1 MMQLASVVLHHFWFY
16 CTVFVFLYMHQ
27 NWNILLVFILPKLIA
42 VLYSGACAV
51 PFLCANDKKDVNFKR
66 TIFYNDN
73 VSGDNM
79 KRITQ
84 SDKPI
89 ENNLLTLQLLL
100 LLLLLSL
107 TGSFSLLLLFWFTLA
122 TLTASFEATA
132 GGCILLKKLW
142 KPTAQNVLSNKQQT
156 NTVSDK
162 LVNIVEH
169 LRANEP
175 FPSGIGWDV
184 SSETK
189 NN

>member
-1 MMQLASVVLHHFWFY
+1 MY
-16 CTVFVFLYMHQ
+16 CTVE
-27 NWNILLVFILPKLIA
+27 P
-42 VLYSGACAV
+42 
-51 PFLCANDKKDVNFKR
+51 LCSLSLCKWQDVNFKR

-73 VSGDNM
+73 VSGGSM
-79 KRITQ
+79 KRINQ

-89 ENNLLTLQLLL
+89 ENNLLTLQLLFI
-100 LLLLLSL
+100 LLSL
-107 TGSFSLLLLFWFTLA
+107 TGSFSSLLLFWFTLA
-122 TLTASFEATA
+122 TLTASFEVTA
-132 GGCILLKKLW
+132 GSCILLKKLW

-169 LRANEP
+169 LRANES

-189 NN
+189 NS